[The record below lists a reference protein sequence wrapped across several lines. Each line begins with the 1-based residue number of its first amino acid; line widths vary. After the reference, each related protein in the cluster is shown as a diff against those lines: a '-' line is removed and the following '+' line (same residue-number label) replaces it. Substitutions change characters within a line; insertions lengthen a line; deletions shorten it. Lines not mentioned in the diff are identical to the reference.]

1 MPTVDSWNQTLVS
14 MHTVLMQGEI
24 TIGTAVFNA
33 QQKGCGSRERTD
45 LHIRRVAAVFN
56 DQQKG
61 CGSRERT
68 DLHKRRVAA
77 AFWKESRVLDFSVEG
92 RQQSALEMQLEGPSK
107 HHQTWSRQ

>member
-1 MPTVDSWNQTLVS
+1 
-14 MHTVLMQGEI
+14 MHTVLTQGEI

-33 QQKGCGSRERTD
+33 QQKGCGSSDRTD
-45 LHIRRVAAVFN
+45 LHII
-56 DQQKG
+56 
-61 CGSRERT
+61 
-68 DLHKRRVAA
+68 RVAA